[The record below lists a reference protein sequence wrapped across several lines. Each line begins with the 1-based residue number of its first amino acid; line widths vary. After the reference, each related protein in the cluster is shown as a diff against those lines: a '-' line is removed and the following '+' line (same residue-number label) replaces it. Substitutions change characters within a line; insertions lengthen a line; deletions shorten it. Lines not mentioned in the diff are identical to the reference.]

1 VAAEH
6 GQQAPGPVHR
16 LFFALWPDAALQARL
31 VQRLPALAATVRGRP
46 QRPDQWHLTLE
57 FLGAVP
63 AERLPAVDQAAATV
77 EARGFEIC
85 FDHVEY
91 WRRSQVLCLSAS
103 TVPASLTDL
112 VSGLRSA
119 LVVRGFEPERREFR
133 PHLTLA
139 RKVLRAARK
148 RPIEPLAWPA
158 AEFVLAE
165 SVTAPAGSRYTVR
178 RRWPL
183 LR

>member
-1 VAAEH
+1 MAAGH
-6 GQQAPGPVHR
+6 GRQAAGPMHR

-31 VQRLPALAATVRGRP
+31 VERLPSLAATGRGRP

-57 FLGAVP
+57 FLGSVP
-63 AERLPAVDQAAATV
+63 ADRLPALEQAAAAV
-77 EARGFEIC
+77 EGRCFEIC
-85 FDHVEY
+85 FDCVEY

-103 TVPASLTDL
+103 TVPAPLTGL

-119 LVVRGFEPERREFR
+119 LAARAFEPERREFR

-139 RKVLRAARK
+139 RRVPRAPRK

-158 AEFVLAE
+158 SEFVLAE
-165 SVTAPAGSRYTVR
+165 SVTGPAGSRYLVR
-178 RRWPL
+178 QRWPL
-183 LR
+183 VD